1 MSALVWSVESAVLGI
16 WALVFSLY
24 STPFHAFIARSHAMI
39 SGLNLILQLVSTA
52 RDLEI
57 GHAIS
62 EAFVCAVSALFL
74 VYIAS
79 ILDTSNHKRFF
90 SMPSAG
96 ILPLDAVFGVAWFC
110 AAIVS
115 STGMALSEVGK
126 GNKKASLMFHQYGYH
141 TSIVLPSF
149 LILWLY
155 NYDANNHNEPV
166 YKSIAFTQK
175 NKITITH
182 SLLFTVYA
190 CIWGWYVISQ
200 FLGERYLNS
209 GKPWPSSK
217 DMSCGSWTVY
227 LISAFLKFLGR
238 GGCVLI
244 PLSAAFTAHTYA
256 QTLMAWT
263 LVGVSAAYAL
273 DILGKIER
281 LFGFSN
287 KQHQTLQ
294 SNAGAQSD
302 AMHSSTPSID
312 YEFTLPGNNNT
323 ACIEHDELSQTSRID
338 PAAVA
343 LNTMS
348 SSTHAILSAT
358 LVPPKSSQWRR
369 DKMV

>member
-1 MSALVWSVESAVLGI
+1 MSSLVWSVESAVLGI

-39 SGLNLILQLVSTA
+39 SGFNLIIQLISAA
-52 RDLEI
+52 RDLDI
-57 GHAIS
+57 GHAMS

-79 ILDTSNHKRFF
+79 LLDTSNHKRFF

-96 ILPLDAVFGVAWFC
+96 ILPLDAVFGIAWFC

-126 GNKKASLMFHQYGYH
+126 GGKQTALMFHQYGYH

-149 LILWLY
+149 LMLWLY

-166 YKSIAFTQK
+166 YKSIAFTK
-175 NKITITH
+175 TNNVTITH
-182 SLLFTVYA
+182 TLLFTVYA
-190 CIWGWYVISQ
+190 CIWGWYVVSQ
-200 FLGERYLNS
+200 LLGERYLNS
-209 GKPWPSSK
+209 GKPWPSSN
-217 DMSCGSWTVY
+217 DMSCGSWTAY
-227 LISAFLKFLGR
+227 CISAFLKYLGR

-244 PLSAAFTAHTYA
+244 PLSAAFTANTHA
-256 QTLMAWT
+256 QTLLAWT
-263 LVGVSAAYAL
+263 LVAVSAAYAL
-273 DILGKIER
+273 DIMSNVER
-281 LFGFSN
+281 LFGFNN
-287 KQHQTLQ
+287 KHQILQ
-294 SNAGAQSD
+294 SNAGAQSEMIHL
-302 AMHSSTPSID
+302 ATPSID
-312 YEFTLPGNNNT
+312 YELTLPDNNT
-323 ACIEHDELSQTSRID
+323 TTSIGHVEPPQINRID

-343 LNTMS
+343 LNTMP